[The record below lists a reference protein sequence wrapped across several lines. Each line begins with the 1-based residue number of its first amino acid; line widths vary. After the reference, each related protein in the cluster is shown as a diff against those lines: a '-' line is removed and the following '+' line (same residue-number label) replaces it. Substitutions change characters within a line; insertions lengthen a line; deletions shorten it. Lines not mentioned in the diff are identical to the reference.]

1 MWRSDTVGHLAR
13 FISFFDS
20 VPGGLVWALRSL
32 IVLGLVLWVAL
43 PQVQESFDASRRY
56 AAVGESDWEGTNNA
70 LESARCARKTGAW
83 LLRSC
88 ENGQV
93 VPFSAEDPGQP
104 LLLSLWARLAGR
116 DATVMDAARLNLG
129 INVLCLAILI
139 GALISLGA
147 FVTSVVLLLLGPVI
161 FLFYFGTSPHWSLM
175 GAASIQIILPLALIA
190 RAKGW
195 LQPAASGALIAIGVA
210 SLALVALLRESVG
223 TMALLMTICAAAWT
237 MRYGRRGGRHLAT
250 TVAILLVAV
259 VASQSSRL
267 IVAARDW
274 AYSLDAA
281 HLPATHGMSHT
292 LYIGLGGVPNKFGIE
307 YDDAVGR
314 AAASAAVPGIVHY
327 SKDYFRVMRELYIR
341 KWQEDPREMIRIYFE
356 KLKLMFT
363 DHIFGA
369 GHPALGTMLALFVAI
384 QLVTGYRHWTA
395 GDRGS
400 DTRLAINVVAL
411 GFVGLFVVQGVLA
424 TPTRLYSLPLGPFVL
439 VLAGI
444 AIENLGAWVW
454 SLATRSIPR
463 PP

>member
-1 MWRSDTVGHLAR
+1 MWRSKVGGPLAR
-13 FISFFDS
+13 LIVFFRT
-20 VPGGLVWALRSL
+20 VPRGLVRALQSL
-32 IVLGLVLWVAL
+32 IVLGLVLWVGL

-56 AAVGESDWEGTNNA
+56 AAASESDWEGTNNA
-70 LESARCARKTGAW
+70 LDSAKCARKTGAW

-88 ENGQV
+88 ENGQI

-104 LLLSLWARLAGR
+104 LLLGLWARLAGR
-116 DATVMDAARLNLG
+116 DAAVMDAARLNLG
-129 INVLCLAILI
+129 INTLCLMVLV

-161 FLFYFGTSPHWSLM
+161 FLFYFGTSPHWALM

-195 LQPAASGALIAIGVA
+195 LRPAASSALIAIGVL

-223 TMALLMTICAAAWT
+223 SMALLMTICAAAWT
-237 MRYGRRGGRHLAT
+237 MRYGSRGARRLAG

-259 VASQSSRL
+259 LASQSSRL
-267 IVAARDW
+267 VVVARDW

-292 LYIGLGGVPNKFGIE
+292 LYIGLGAVPNKFGIE

-327 SKDYFRVMRELYIR
+327 SQDYFRVMRELYVR
-341 KWQEDPREMIRIYFE
+341 KWQENPREMVRIYVE
-356 KLKLMFT
+356 KLKLMVA
-363 DHIFGA
+363 DHIFGE

-384 QLVTGYRHWTA
+384 QLVAGYRQWTA
-395 GDRGS
+395 GDRAS
-400 DTRLAINVVAL
+400 DMRLAINVIAL

-439 VLAGI
+439 VLLGV
-444 AIENLGAWVW
+444 AIENLGAWVGR
-454 SLATRSIPR
+454 LATRSA
-463 PP
+463 